1 MAFSVQAQPKSHIEN
16 FKSSALT
23 ITPSENQ
30 EIPEFTP
37 ETLVFGAT
45 HSNHML
51 QILFRDGSWE
61 KPEIVPY
68 KKMML
73 SPFNQ
78 TLQAAVTCFEG
89 MKCYSGVDQKLRL
102 FRPLENMAR
111 LKRSMDRLTFDVSWD
126 SKEF

>member
-1 MAFSVQAQPKSHIEN
+1 MAFSVKAPSKSQIEN
-16 FKSSALT
+16 FKLSALS

-30 EIPEFTP
+30 KIPEFTP

-51 QILFRDGSWE
+51 QILYQDGRWE

-68 KKMML
+68 KKIML

-111 LKRSMDRLTFDVSWD
+111 
-126 SKEF
+126 